1 MKIKVLI
8 QLTLIIL
15 LCEASFGQNITN
27 TLGTNGLF
35 TIKNSLTTYFTL
47 SQANGYVTIPYSLNI
62 GAFEF
67 GDTTKG
73 VIRKDGLR
81 FIHNY
86 RNATNLYAGIN
97 SGNFSFTASGNN
109 NTGVGYT
116 SLYSIT
122 TGTNNSAVGS
132 QSLYSNING
141 NFNSAIGYQ
150 SMYSNTSGVYNSALG
165 YQSLYLNTTGGNNT
179 AFGVLSL
186 YRNTTGSGNSAFGSN
201 AMGIITPSIN
211 LTGNNNSAFGLNA
224 GKNITTGSNNTVL
237 GYNVGGNFFD
247 IYNNSV
253 GVGSL
258 INLEANNCIAIGN
271 DIEIY
276 GTNSIAMGN
285 NVDVFQSNYI
295 RLGNTSIA
303 IASIQVPWS
312 ISSDRRFKTNIS
324 NSQLGLS
331 FITKLR
337 PVSYTRINDESNT
350 TEYGFIAQEVEE
362 VLRESGE
369 ENAGIISVDSKGMY
383 SIRYNDMIA
392 PTVKAVQELNEQVQ
406 VMNEQVQTL
415 TEENKLLKERLA
427 EYEKTQQMLVKKL
440 GLDKVEVGQK

>member
-8 QLTLIIL
+8 QITLIVLI
-15 LCEASFGQNITN
+15 CEASFGQNITN
-27 TLGTNGLF
+27 TLGANGLF

-67 GDTTKG
+67 ADTTKG

-86 RNATNLYAGIN
+86 RNVTNLYAGIN
-97 SGNFSFTASGNN
+97 SGNFNFTASGNN

-201 AMGIITPSIN
+201 AMGIIAPSIN

-224 GKNITTGSNNTVL
+224 GKNITTGSNNTVV

-271 DIEIY
+271 DIECAGDNTIVIGSNIDLY
-276 GTNSIAMGN
+276 Q
-285 NVDVFQSNYI
+285 DNYI
-295 RLGNTSIA
+295 RLGNTSILS
-303 IASIQVPWS
+303 ASIQVPWS
-312 ISSDRRFKTNIS
+312 ISSDRRFKADII
-324 NSQLGLS
+324 NSQLGLD
-331 FITKLR
+331 FISKLR

-362 VLRESGE
+362 VLKE
-369 ENAGIISVDSKGMY
+369 EGKENTGLVTVDSEGSY
-383 SIRYNDMIA
+383 NIRYNDLIA
-392 PTVKAVQELNEQVQ
+392 PTIKAVQELNEQIQ
-406 VMNEQVQTL
+406 NL
-415 TEENKLLKERLA
+415 TEENKQLKERLA
-427 EYEKTQQMLVKKL
+427 VYEKTQLMLIKKL
-440 GLDKVEVGQK
+440 GLDKVEVGEK